1 MPWLEHL
8 FLGWLMYR
16 QDLLMLMV
24 ALGFAWS
31 CCRREQNRVSAKR
44 SYEKRAAIQAGV
56 EQVSPNSVFLLHSCA
71 VAMSPATQCVVVAQP
86 GRANAEEAAAAD
98 YTADRCAPDN

>member
-1 MPWLEHL
+1 
-8 FLGWLMYR
+8 
-16 QDLLMLMV
+16 MLMV

-56 EQVSPNSVFLLHSCA
+56 EQVGSNSDSLLHSSA
-71 VAMSPATQCVVVAQP
+71 VAVSRAAQCVAVAQP
-86 GRANAEEAAAAD
+86 GRANPEEAAAAD
-98 YTADRCAPDN
+98 FTTDRCAPDN